1 MANSGKAE
9 INCTICNKPV
19 DLKTS
24 KIDAN
29 GKAVHD
35 ECYFLSVAV
44 KRATEPATRPP
55 RLLLPSNIKPHAT
68 TPYPLQQFLRPSS
81 IAASF

>member
-1 MANSGKAE
+1 MANSVKPE

-29 GKAVHD
+29 GKAVHG

-44 KRATEPATRPP
+44 KRPAEPVTGPP
-55 RLLLPSNIKPHAT
+55 
-68 TPYPLQQFLRPSS
+68 
-81 IAASF
+81 AS